1 VGSQSRITEL
11 RAQQKSLGGDV
22 SGRHVRS
29 SWSLPV
35 FATFV
40 IFGFLAVTVVPPY
53 GSSFSSAFDSPIAE
67 RGDVQSLE
75 VAGEY
80 NNSAVRDEFTTSE
93 VYVGPVAP
101 AAGIPDP
108 DTAQGI
114 ALVMVT
120 ARGWGIQE
128 FDCLVALWNRESR
141 WNVYA
146 HNASS
151 GAYGIPQA
159 LPGDKM
165 ATAGADWATNPV
177 TQIKWGL
184 GYIAARYETPCGA
197 WAHSEEH
204 NWY

>member
-1 VGSQSRITEL
+1 VGNQSRINEL
-11 RAQQKSLGGDV
+11 RAEKKSLGGDV
-22 SGRHVRS
+22 SGRHVRTP
-29 SWSLPV
+29 WSLPS
-35 FATFV
+35 FAVFV
-40 IFGFLAVTVVPPY
+40 IIGLLAVSVVPPY
-53 GSSFSSAFDSPIAE
+53 GSAFSSAFGSPILT
-67 RGDVQSLE
+67 RGDLQSLE

-80 NNSAVRDEFTTSE
+80 SNTAVRDEFTTSE
-93 VYVGPVAP
+93 VYVASAAP

-114 ALVMVT
+114 ALGMVT
-120 ARGWGIQE
+120 ARGWGIEE
-128 FDCLVALWNRESR
+128 FDCLVALWDRESH

-146 HNASS
+146 NNPSS

-159 LPGDKM
+159 LPGNKM
-165 ATAGADWATNPV
+165 ASAGADWATSPA
-177 TQIKWGL
+177 TQITWGL